1 MLRSAKESYLRVKNV
16 VGSKEINNVLVVTRL
31 DFDPPVGAAEDV
43 HRAAGVRKELE
54 HLVQDLPR
62 EVGEDVLHLPGTEKW
77 RGKSTNSSTPSPT

>member
-1 MLRSAKESYLRVKNV
+1 MLHSAKESFLRVKNV

-62 EVGEDVLHLPGTEKW
+62 EVGEDVLHLPDPDNRAEIPEFQRFGE
-77 RGKSTNSSTPSPT
+77 